1 MTTSARPLIDDSRR
15 AALAVDGY
23 TILEGVF
30 TPDEMARTIALVEA
44 LEARNSDTTSGIT
57 HAGIATFTS
66 HLAEQDPEI
75 AAFAKHPRIVEIA
88 TAILGPDVD
97 LYWNQSVFKKPEG
110 NRIFP
115 WHQDDAYTPV
125 EPAGYLTLWLA
136 LTDATPENGC
146 ISVLPGSHKGGL
158 RPHERTE
165 YGLAG
170 HPADHPDQGVLAPV
184 KAGSVVVFSS
194 LTLHKSGPNVSKEE
208 RKALVLQYAAKGLR
222 LGATGETIP
231 DLIPVARSGE
241 PV

>member
-1 MTTSARPLIDDSRR
+1 MTSTHPLIDATRR
-15 AALAVDGY
+15 QQLTENGY

-30 TPDEMARTIALVEA
+30 TPEEMARTITLVEA
-44 LEARNSDTTSGIT
+44 LEARNADTTSGIT
-57 HAGIATFTS
+57 HAGVQTFTS
-66 HLAEQDPEI
+66 HLAERDAEI
-75 AAFAKHPRIVEIA
+75 AAFCRHPRIVEIA

-110 NRIFP
+110 NKIFP

-125 EPAGYLTLWLA
+125 IPAGYLTLWLA
-136 LTDATPENGC
+136 LTDATRENGC

-170 HPADHPDQGVLAPV
+170 HAADAPDQGVLAPV
-184 KAGSVVVFSS
+184 MAGSVVLFSS
-194 LTLHKSGPNVSKEE
+194 LTLHKSGPNTSKEE
-208 RKALVLQYAAKGLR
+208 RKALVLQYAAEGLR
-222 LGATGETIP
+222 LEATGAMIP
-231 DLIPVARSGE
+231 NLLPVARGGK